1 MSAWK
6 ALFDAAMANH
16 CESVNQS
23 GFITGFKILCSNF
36 IVLANQENCLNMC
49 KAMIKEAKGNAE
61 QLRDTNACPGRALLL
76 G

>member
-23 GFITGFKILCSNF
+23 GSITGFKILCSNF
-36 IVLANQENCLNMC
+36 IVLANQENFLNMC
-49 KAMIKEAKGNAE
+49 KAMI
-61 QLRDTNACPGRALLL
+61 
-76 G
+76 